1 MPAVRQHRRRAFG
14 GRARGY
20 GPRPA
25 RTVRAG
31 VPGPAAGIP
40 ATAGVPA
47 APAGISAL
55 AGFWAAATP
64 VVRLSLAVVVGVPL
78 GPAVVRL
85 PDAPSPASASAS
97 AGLFGLGAAA
107 RVQRPEASQPV
118 VQGQFDK
125 PLIEQQQ

>member
-1 MPAVRQHRRRAFG
+1 MRQHRRRAFG

-47 APAGISAL
+47 APAGISAP

-64 VVRLSLAVVVGVPL
+64 VVGFPLAVAVVGVPL

-85 PDAPSPASASAS
+85 PGAPSPAS

-107 RVQRPEASQPV
+107 GVQRPEASQPV
-118 VQGQFDK
+118 VQGQFDEQ
-125 PLIEQQQ
+125 LIEQQEQQ